1 MNSCPSSTVTVV
13 VIAFNDAGLVG
24 EAVSSALAQGP
35 VVREVVAV
43 NDAST
48 DGTGRV
54 LDALAAAH
62 PRLKVVHR
70 AQNSGGCG
78 TPRND
83 GMAAASAP
91 YVMFLDSDD
100 VLPPGAAQALVTAA
114 EQYRAP
120 VAVGA
125 CVRRELP
132 QGRDVPWVPGLY
144 TAGEVIE
151 QPVDRPALVRDTLCV
166 NKLYDRYFL
175 DKHAIRFPDGRYIYE
190 DFVFTARVL
199 AAAPRI
205 AVVGDLVYVWHVRRA
220 AARVSISLDR
230 GDVGNWHSRVEAHHE
245 AARILGE
252 AAPELGRASK
262 VKFLEYDLPI
272 YLRELDPD
280 PGYRAAWWTLTRAG
294 LRCLTEGDIA
304 AAGAQGRWIAR
315 LLRAGETPPADM
327 DRLAR
332 FASAPPSL
340 LPPYATGADGAAVWS
355 EELPVELDG
364 MATMPVAELPVAVE
378 VEPAG
383 RSSVRIRVH
392 DLYGRLGAAGADTAR
407 LSFLPRDGGEPA
419 LGTRSRWR
427 PRRPAAAGPPSC
439 RCVWAGWPSPDAAG
453 GCAGCRPGTS
463 GSWCAA
469 PTGVRCRPP
478 RAPAATCW
486 AAGSCRAAGTECC
499 WRSPTGRRPARW
511 RCGSRPARRARWP
524 SYATASAG
532 PARAAGRVPGQAD
545 TRPTAAAVR

>member
-43 NDAST
+43 DDAST

-54 LDALAAAH
+54 LDALAAVH

-70 AQNSGGCG
+70 AENSGGCG
-78 TPRND
+78 TPRNA
-83 GMAAASAP
+83 GMTAATAP

-100 VLPPGAAQALVTAA
+100 VLPPGAADALVTAA
-114 EQYRAP
+114 ERYRAP

-151 QPVDRPALVRDTLCV
+151 HPVDRPALVRDTLCV

-199 AAAPRI
+199 AGAPRI
-205 AVVGDLVYVWHVRRA
+205 AVVGDLVYVWHVRRT

-280 PGYRAAWWTLTRAG
+280 PGYRAAWWTLTRSG

-378 VEPAG
+378 VERAG

-392 DLYGRLGAAGADTAR
+392 DLYGRLAAAGADTAR
-407 LSFLPRDGGEPA
+407 LSFLSRDGGEPA
-419 LGTRSRWR
+419 LGH
-427 PRRPAAAGPPSC
+427 PVALEAAP
-439 RCVWAGWPSPDAAG
+439 AG
-453 GCAGCRPGTS
+453 GGWIAELPLRLGGL
-463 GSWCAA
+463 A
-469 PTGVRCRPP
+469 V
-478 RAPAATCW
+478 
-486 AAGSCRAAGTECC
+486 
-499 WRSPTGRRPARW
+499 TGRRRGLRGMQAWDVRVAV
-511 RCGSRPARRARWP
+511 RCADGSSVQAAPRPFGDLIGRRILPSSRYGVLLAQPYRTASGSLALRLAPGAEGALALVRNRFGRAR
-524 SYATASAG
+524 
-532 PARAAGRVPGQAD
+532 AGRRPGP
-545 TRPTAAAVR
+545 RPG

>member
-35 VVREVVAV
+35 VVCEVVAV

-54 LDALAAAH
+54 LDALAAVH

-70 AQNSGGCG
+70 VENSGGCG

-83 GMAAASAP
+83 GMAAATAP

-100 VLPPGAAQALVTAA
+100 VLPPGAADALVTAA
-114 EQYRAP
+114 ERYRAP

-205 AVVGDLVYVWHVRRA
+205 AVVGDLVYVWHVRRT

-315 LLRAGETPPADM
+315 LLRASETPPADM

-378 VEPAG
+378 VERAG
-383 RSSVRIRVH
+383 RSCVRVRVH
-392 DLYGRLGAAGADTAR
+392 DLYGRLAAAGADTAR

-419 LGTRSRWR
+419 LGH
-427 PRRPAAAGPPSC
+427 PVALEA
-439 RCVWAGWPSPDAAG
+439 SPAG
-453 GCAGCRPGTS
+453 GGWTAELPLRLGGL
-463 GSWCAA
+463 A
-469 PTGVRCRPP
+469 V
-478 RAPAATCW
+478 
-486 AAGSCRAAGTECC
+486 
-499 WRSPTGRRPARW
+499 TGRRRGLRGMQAWDVRVAV
-511 RCGSRPARRARWP
+511 RCADGSSVQAAPRPRGDLLGRRILPSSRYGVLLAQPYRTASGSLALRLAPGAEGALALVRNRFGRAR
-524 SYATASAG
+524 
-532 PARAAGRVPGQAD
+532 AGRRPGA
-545 TRPTAAAVR
+545 RPG